1 MHTDQLARLNRVTRA
16 MSQHIATLTASV
28 TQFTALDSQQQALLK
43 NVQEQKLTFESES
56 QTGLAQAIP
65 FIAEQN
71 KTMENVETRVNK
83 ARAKLSEQT
92 DMVSFSRHVIFS

>member
-1 MHTDQLARLNRVTRA
+1 
-16 MSQHIATLTASV
+16 MSHHLATLNTYV
-28 TQFTALDSQQQALLK
+28 TQFTTLDSQQRALLQ
-43 NVQEQKLTFESES
+43 NVQEQKLTLESES

-92 DMVSFSRHVIFS
+92 DMVSFARHVFFS

>member
-1 MHTDQLARLNRVTRA
+1 
-16 MSQHIATLTASV
+16 MSQHLVTLNTYV
-28 TQFTALDSQQQALLK
+28 TQFTTLDSQQRALLQ
-43 NVQEQKLTFESES
+43 NVQEQKLTLESES

>member
-1 MHTDQLARLNRVTRA
+1 
-16 MSQHIATLTASV
+16 MSQHLTTLNTYL

-43 NVQEQKLTFESES
+43 NVQEHKATLESES
-56 QTGLAQAIP
+56 QTKLARAIP

-92 DMVSFSRHVIFS
+92 DMVSFARPVFVS